1 MLILATRDAL
11 VSMLADAGV
20 NPDAM
25 TPAAVRTTVEVF
37 RGFAAL
43 PVEGVLPPEEDGDG
57 VLAQFGTYDFRGR
70 PEFSADLTRQ
80 FAGAGGVD
88 APVWQLSCT
97 LYWAA
102 HAATEGLGCGHLW
115 SFGKTLDE
123 FFAEAGALPGW
134 AWALD
139 SPEAPQDLVITF
151 AEL

>member
-1 MLILATRDAL
+1 MLILATRDVL

-25 TPAAVRTTVEVF
+25 TSADVRTTVEVF
-37 RGFAAL
+37 RCFAGL
-43 PVEGVLPPEEDGDG
+43 PVDGVAPPEEDGDG

-70 PEFSADLTRQ
+70 SEFSTDLTRQ
-80 FAGAGGVD
+80 FVEAGDED
-88 APVWQLSCT
+88 APMWQLSCT
-97 LYWAA
+97 LYWPAGA
-102 HAATEGLGCGHLW
+102 ETESLAFGHLW

-123 FFAEAGALPGW
+123 FFAKAGALPGW

-139 SPEAPQDLVITF
+139 CLEGPQDLVITL